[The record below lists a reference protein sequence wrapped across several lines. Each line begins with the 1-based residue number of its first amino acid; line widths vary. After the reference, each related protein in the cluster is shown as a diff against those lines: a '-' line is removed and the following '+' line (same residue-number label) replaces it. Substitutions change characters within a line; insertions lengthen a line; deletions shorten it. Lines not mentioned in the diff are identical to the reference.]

1 MYRTMAKVL
10 TASLIG
16 AAVALTACSG
26 TTKSGRSYTFTV
38 DRNVEAMI
46 VAGHETVHATSER
59 VLKEDLGYTIVRS
72 DTDALEGIVEAR
84 TARGDSVVVETF
96 KEGERSTRVQVFV
109 GPLGDESRAVT
120 ILERIE
126 QGLP

>member
-1 MYRTMAKVL
+1 MLGGMCR
-10 TASLIG
+10 SLL
-16 AAVALTACSG
+16 AAGVVFVVVAAGCTG
-26 TTKSGRSYTFTV
+26 TTNTGRSYTFTM

-46 VAGHETVHATSER
+46 LGGHESVHAASER

-72 DTDALEGIVEAR
+72 DSDALEGIVEAR

-96 KEGERSTRVQVFV
+96 KEGETSTRLQVFV
-109 GPLGDESRAVT
+109 GPLGDKSRAVT

-126 QGLP
+126 QGL

>member
-1 MYRTMAKVL
+1 MLGRMGER
-10 TASLIG
+10 LI
-16 AAVALTACSG
+16 AAGLLIALGVAGCTG
-26 TTKSGRSYTFTV
+26 TTKTGRAYTFTV

-46 VAGHETVHATSER
+46 VSPHENVHATSER

-72 DTDALEGIVEAR
+72 DRDALEGIVEAR

-96 KEGERSTRVQVFV
+96 KEGETTTRIQVFV
-109 GPLGDESRAVT
+109 GPMGDKSRGVT

-126 QGLP
+126 QAL